1 MGRKRRGRRREDA
14 AGVAIEEEE
23 EEEAAARMRGFNVRE
38 TKRGAARVEAW
49 VLEAKQR
56 RRWLDT
62 TRRGRRRGRWTK
74 RRNEVKMVAMVR

>member
-62 TRRGRRRGRWTK
+62 TSRGRWTK